1 LDKSSSSNEVRL
13 TVIAEE
19 TKRVVVVAGLCFH
32 EDDMLLTFLRR
43 KVERFT
49 VIFVRVAHTVR

>member
-1 LDKSSSSNEVRL
+1 VRL

-19 TKRVVVVAGLCFH
+19 AKRIVVVAGLCFH
-32 EDDMLLTFLRR
+32 EDDMFLTFLRR
-43 KVERFT
+43 EVERFT